1 MSLMKGAEHMKSAE
15 GSKLREV
22 PAGDVAKT
30 APREKSK
37 AEELESLLEA
47 HRGERHILVLQSFPD
62 PDAIS
67 SAFAHKLIAA
77 RYDIVCDMAY
87 DGCVSHHENIALIE
101 LLQLQLLRVAEGAG
115 LEGYQGSVFI
125 DTQGTTSGLTE
136 RLRDA
141 GVPALA
147 IIDHH
152 EPQGIVEARFT
163 DIRADANATAT
174 IYTEYIESGLLRLD
188 RSDPDH
194 QRLATAL
201 MHGIRS
207 ETLGLVIAGR
217 DDLMAAAYLAGF
229 VDRETLAAILS
240 NRRSRN
246 AMDVIQA
253 ALASR
258 VTRDNYS
265 VAGVGYLRYED
276 RDAIPQAADFLLT
289 EENVHTAIVYGL
301 VIEGGREMIIGSM
314 RTKRATINPDAFLK
328 EALGGPQSGS
338 YYGGGRRAAGGFE
351 IAVGFLAGSYDD
363 EFMQGK
369 WRLYDEQ
376 IKRRLWTRL
385 GVEKM
390 RQPRGEPQQ
399 NHFRSARLDSGPGAR
414 DAASSRD

>member
-1 MSLMKGAEHMKSAE
+1 LFAGYSWKALKNMNVYERSN
-15 GSKLREV
+15 LREV
-22 PAGDVAKT
+22 PAGVDADAAT
-30 APREKSK
+30 REKSE
-37 AEELESLLEA
+37 AEELEALLEA
-47 HRGERHILVLQSFPD
+47 HRGEHHIIVMQSFPD

-67 SAFAHKLIAA
+67 SAFAHQMIAA
-77 RYDIVCDMAY
+77 RHDIECDIAY
-87 DGCVSHHENIALIE
+87 DGRVSHHENIALIE
-101 LLQLQLLRVAEGAG
+101 LLQLHLLRVGEGDD
-115 LEGYQGSVFI
+115 LRRYQGSVFI

-152 EPQGIVEARFT
+152 EQQGVVEAQFT

-174 IYTEYIESGLLRLD
+174 IYTEYIESGLLRLE

-194 QRLATAL
+194 KGLATAL

-207 ETLGLVIAGR
+207 ETGGLVRAER
-217 DDLMAAAYLAGF
+217 DDFMAAAYLAEF

-240 NRRSRN
+240 NKRSRN

-258 VTRDNYS
+258 VARENYS

-301 VIEGGREMIIGSM
+301 VIESGREMIIGSL
-314 RTKRATINPDAFLK
+314 RTKKATLNPDAFLK
-328 EALGGPQSGS
+328 EALGGPQAGR
-338 YYGGGRRAAGGFE
+338 YYGGGRREAGGFE

-363 EFMQGK
+363 EFMEWK
-369 WRLYDEQ
+369 WRLYDDQ
-376 IKRRLWTRL
+376 IKRKLWARM
-385 GVEKM
+385 GVEKV
-390 RQPRGEPQQ
+390 RQPRGEQPQEQ
-399 NHFRSARLDSGPGAR
+399 
-414 DAASSRD
+414 

>member
-1 MSLMKGAEHMKSAE
+1 LFADYSWKALKNMNVYESSN
-15 GSKLREV
+15 LREV
-22 PAGDVAKT
+22 PAGVDADAAT
-30 APREKSK
+30 REKSE
-37 AEELESLLEA
+37 AEELEALLEA
-47 HRGERHILVLQSFPD
+47 HRGEHHIIVMQSFPD

-67 SAFAHKLIAA
+67 SAFAHQMIAA
-77 RYDIVCDMAY
+77 RHDIECDIAY
-87 DGCVSHHENIALIE
+87 DGRVSHHENIALIE
-101 LLQLQLLRVAEGAG
+101 LLQLHLLRVGEGDD
-115 LEGYQGSVFI
+115 LRRYQGSVFI
-125 DTQGTTSGLTE
+125 DTQGTTSGLTD

-152 EPQGIVEARFT
+152 EPQGVVEAPFM
-163 DIRADANATAT
+163 DIRESANATAT
-174 IYTEYIESGLLRLD
+174 IYTEYLESGLLRLE

-194 QRLATAL
+194 KRLATAL

-207 ETLGLVIAGR
+207 ETGGLVRAER
-217 DDLMAAAYLAGF
+217 DDFMAAAYLAEF

-240 NRRSRN
+240 NKRSRN

-258 VTRDNYS
+258 VARENYS

-301 VIEGGREMIIGSM
+301 VIESGREMIIGSL
-314 RTKRATINPDAFLK
+314 RTKKATLNPDAFLK
-328 EALGGPQSGS
+328 EALGGPQAGR
-338 YYGGGRRAAGGFE
+338 YYGGGRREAGGFE

-363 EFMQGK
+363 EFMEWK

-376 IKRRLWTRL
+376 VKRKLWARM
-385 GVEKM
+385 GVEKV
-390 RQPRGEPQQ
+390 RQPRGEPPQE
-399 NHFRSARLDSGPGAR
+399 H
-414 DAASSRD
+414 